1 MKNLKF
7 YLEIFFSFLKIG
19 LLTIGGGY
27 AMIPII
33 QDEIVNKKNWILDE
47 EFIDIL
53 SVAQTTPGPIA
64 VNTAVFVGYQISGTI
79 GAIMATL
86 GCVLPS
92 FSIISVIATF
102 FVETK
107 DNIYVKSAMMGVKPA
122 VVALIF
128 SSAINIYRASKLK
141 YSTIPLILI
150 VIFLICVLK
159 ITSIILILLGI
170 LIGLVSCKKLEG
182 K

>member
-1 MKNLKF
+1 MNDLSL
-7 YLEIFFSFLKIG
+7 YLEIFFSFFKIG
-19 LLTIGGGY
+19 MVTIGGGY

-33 QDEIVNKKNWILDE
+33 QDEIVNKKRWILEE

-64 VNTAVFVGYQISGTI
+64 VNTSVFVGYQISGII

-92 FSIISVIATF
+92 FCIISIIATF
-102 FVETK
+102 FIEIK
-107 DNIYVKSAMMGVKPA
+107 DNIYVNSAMMGIKPA
-122 VVALIF
+122 VIALIF
-128 SSAINIYRASKLK
+128 SSAINIYQTCKLK
-141 YSTIPLILI
+141 YSTIPFIII
-150 VIFLICVLK
+150 VIFLICVVK
-159 ITSIILILLGI
+159 ITPILLILFGI
-170 LIGLVSCKKLEG
+170 LGGLLSCKKSER